1 MNILIISLQ
10 NQLVIENIPKFS
22 SFKKSSSE
30 TTNIEEKQNSDQA
43 VSITSSNEE
52 SEKEQEEQN
61 VEMSNEEFEEDQNY
75 EQMSCSDEEF
85 EEKQSS
91 EQMSINEEVESKDQ
105 EIHLHQTPANI
116 QEDQFNQNTT
126 SISGN
131 DFAYEIDPNSS
142 NQVQNSYS
150 QNHPNYSLQSSTA
163 MIPNPNTSTTT
174 STSSSTINLN
184 ENNVN
189 YYSILYHSFI

>member
-1 MNILIISLQ
+1 
-10 NQLVIENIPKFS
+10 
-22 SFKKSSSE
+22 
-30 TTNIEEKQNSDQA
+30 
-43 VSITSSNEE
+43 
-52 SEKEQEEQN
+52 
-61 VEMSNEEFEEDQNY
+61 
-75 EQMSCSDEEF
+75 
-85 EEKQSS
+85 
-91 EQMSINEEVESKDQ
+91 MSINEKVESENQK
-105 EIHLHQTPANI
+105 EIHFHQTPAANI

-150 QNHPNYSLQSSTA
+150 QNCTNYSLQSSTA

>member
-1 MNILIISLQ
+1 
-10 NQLVIENIPKFS
+10 
-22 SFKKSSSE
+22 
-30 TTNIEEKQNSDQA
+30 
-43 VSITSSNEE
+43 
-52 SEKEQEEQN
+52 
-61 VEMSNEEFEEDQNY
+61 MSNEEFEEDQNY

-91 EQMSINEEVESKDQ
+91 EQMSINEEVESEDQ
-105 EIHLHQTPANI
+105 KEIHLHQTPASNI

-131 DFAYEIDPNSS
+131 DFAHEIDPNSS
-142 NQVQNSYS
+142 NQGQNSYS
-150 QNHPNYSLQSSTA
+150 QNRPNYSLQSSTA
-163 MIPNPNTSTTT
+163 MIPNPNTSTT
-174 STSSSTINLN
+174 SSGSTINLN

>member
-22 SFKKSSSE
+22 SFKESSSE
-30 TTNIEEKQNSDQA
+30 TTNIKEKQN
-43 VSITSSNEE
+43 
-52 SEKEQEEQN
+52 
-61 VEMSNEEFEEDQNY
+61 
-75 EQMSCSDEEF
+75 
-85 EEKQSS
+85 S

-150 QNHPNYSLQSSTA
+150 QNRTNYSLQSSTA
-163 MIPNPNTSTTT
+163 M
-174 STSSSTINLN
+174 
-184 ENNVN
+184 
-189 YYSILYHSFI
+189 

>member
-1 MNILIISLQ
+1 
-10 NQLVIENIPKFS
+10 
-22 SFKKSSSE
+22 
-30 TTNIEEKQNSDQA
+30 
-43 VSITSSNEE
+43 
-52 SEKEQEEQN
+52 
-61 VEMSNEEFEEDQNY
+61 MSNEEFEEDQNY

-91 EQMSINEEVESKDQ
+91 EQMSFNEEDESEDQ
-105 EIHLHQTPANI
+105 KEIHLHQTPVSNI

-131 DFAYEIDPNSS
+131 DFTHSIDPNSS
-142 NQVQNSYS
+142 NQSQNSYS
-150 QNHPNYSLQSSTA
+150 QNRPNYSLQSTA
-163 MIPNPNTSTTT
+163 MIPNPNTSTT
-174 STSSSTINLN
+174 SSSSTINLN

>member
-1 MNILIISLQ
+1 M
-10 NQLVIENIPKFS
+10 F
-22 SFKKSSSE
+22 
-30 TTNIEEKQNSDQA
+30 
-43 VSITSSNEE
+43 
-52 SEKEQEEQN
+52 
-61 VEMSNEEFEEDQNY
+61 
-75 EQMSCSDEEF
+75 CSDEEF

-91 EQMSINEEVESKDQ
+91 EQMFINEEVESKDQ
-105 EIHLHQTPANI
+105 EIHLHQTPAANI
-116 QEDQFNQNTT
+116 QEEQFNQNTT

-150 QNHPNYSLQSSTA
+150 QNRTNYSLQSSTA

>member
-1 MNILIISLQ
+1 MQLKRVCIYRGCIYRELTV
-10 NQLVIENIPKFS
+10 LVIENIPKFS
-22 SFKKSSSE
+22 SFKESSSK

-61 VEMSNEEFEEDQNY
+61 VEMSNEEFEEDEDQNY

-91 EQMSINEEVESKDQ
+91 EQMSINEEVESEDQ
-105 EIHLHQTPANI
+105 KEIHLHQTPAANI

-126 SISGN
+126 SSISGN
-131 DFAYEIDPNSS
+131 DFAHEIDPNSS
-142 NQVQNSYS
+142 N
-150 QNHPNYSLQSSTA
+150 
-163 MIPNPNTSTTT
+163 
-174 STSSSTINLN
+174 
-184 ENNVN
+184 
-189 YYSILYHSFI
+189 

>member
-1 MNILIISLQ
+1 
-10 NQLVIENIPKFS
+10 
-22 SFKKSSSE
+22 
-30 TTNIEEKQNSDQA
+30 
-43 VSITSSNEE
+43 
-52 SEKEQEEQN
+52 
-61 VEMSNEEFEEDQNY
+61 
-75 EQMSCSDEEF
+75 MSCSDEEF

-91 EQMSINEEVESKDQ
+91 EQMSINEEVESEDQ
-105 EIHLHQTPANI
+105 KEIHLHQTPAANI

-131 DFAYEIDPNSS
+131 DFAHEIDPNSR
-142 NQVQNSYS
+142 NQGQNSYS

-174 STSSSTINLN
+174 NTSSSTINLN

-189 YYSILYHSFI
+189 YYSILVYHSFI